1 MLAMTPW
8 VLKLLIANI
17 AMFFLAPLSP
27 VELSFYPPAIFN
39 QPWTLV
45 SYMFLH
51 AGLWHLLV
59 NMIGLYFF
67 GPRVEDR
74 LGAKGFLWL
83 YFLSGLGAALFHFLF
98 APESSV
104 VGASGAVYGVLLA
117 FAMYWP
123 RVRIYLWAILPIEAW
138 LLATL
143 LVFGSLYAGVNP
155 SGDSSTAHFAHL
167 GGLAFGFV
175 FIKWWE
181 WRKGAARRAFD
192 KKLHPEAS
200 PTGLVG
206 DRLATVRWK
215 GIVLDS
221 LHELNRGEGVRLLA
235 KVEAEGAGNLR
246 PSERQFLDR
255 MSVD

>member
-1 MLAMTPW
+1 
-8 VLKLLIANI
+8 
-17 AMFFLAPLSP
+17 
-27 VELSFYPPAIFN
+27 
-39 QPWTLV
+39 
-45 SYMFLH
+45 
-51 AGLWHLLV
+51 
-59 NMIGLYFF
+59 
-67 GPRVEDR
+67 
-74 LGAKGFLWL
+74 
-83 YFLSGLGAALFHFLF
+83 
-98 APESSV
+98 
-104 VGASGAVYGVLLA
+104 VYGVLLA

-167 GGLAFGFV
+167 GGLAFGFI

-181 WRKGAARRAFD
+181 WRKGAAKRAFD

-200 PTGLVG
+200 PTGLMG
-206 DRLATVRWK
+206 DRLAAARWK

-221 LHELNRGEGVRLLA
+221 LHELNRGEVVRLLA
-235 KVEAEGAGNLR
+235 KVESEGAGNLR

-255 MSVD
+255 MSAD

>member
-8 VLKLLIANI
+8 VRKLLIANI

-27 VELSFYPPAIFN
+27 VELSFYPPAIFVR
-39 QPWTLV
+39 PWTLV

-51 AGLWHLLV
+51 AGFMHLLF

-83 YFLSGLGAALFHFLF
+83 YLLSGLGAALFHFVF
-98 APESSV
+98 SREYPV

-123 RVRIYLWAILPIEAW
+123 RERIYLWGILPIEAW

-181 WRKGAARRAFD
+181 WRKGAAKRAFD

-200 PTGLVG
+200 PKGIVG
-206 DRLATVRWK
+206 DRLATARWK

-221 LHELNRGEGVRLLA
+221 LHELNRGEVVRLLA
-235 KVEAEGAGNLR
+235 KVESEGVGNLR

>member
-1 MLAMTPW
+1 VGPKVAHREYRD
-8 VLKLLIANI
+8 VLPGSLFSCGAQ
-17 AMFFLAPLSP
+17 FLSASH
-27 VELSFYPPAIFN
+27 SCPALDAGFVHVFTR
-39 QPWTLV
+39 W
-45 SYMFLH
+45 LH
-51 AGLWHLLV
+51 ASAFQYDWPLL
-59 NMIGLYFF
+59 LRT
-67 GPRVEDR
+67 PRVEDR

-83 YFLSGLGAALFHFLF
+83 YLLSGLGAALFHFVF
-98 APESSV
+98 SREYPV

-155 SGDSSTAHFAHL
+155 SVGSRTAHFAHL
-167 GGLAFGFV
+167 GGLAFAFV

-181 WRKGAARRAFD
+181 WRKGAAKRAFD
-192 KKLHPEAS
+192 KKLHPDAS
-200 PTGLVG
+200 STGPVG
-206 DRLATVRWK
+206 DRLATARWK

-221 LHELNRGEGVRLLA
+221 LHELNRGEVVRLLA
-235 KVEAEGAGNLR
+235 KVESEGVGNLR

>member
-8 VLKLLIANI
+8 VRKLLIANI
-17 AMFFLAPLSP
+17 VMFFLAPLSP
-27 VELSFYPPAIFN
+27 VDLSFYPPAILVR
-39 QPWTLV
+39 PWTLV

-51 AGLWHLLV
+51 AGFMHLLF

-181 WRKGAARRAFD
+181 WRKGAAKRAFD

-200 PTGLVG
+200 PTGLMG
-206 DRLATVRWK
+206 DRLAAARWK

-221 LHELNRGEGVRLLA
+221 LHELNRGEVVRLLA
-235 KVEAEGAGNLR
+235 KVESEGAGNLR

-255 MSVD
+255 MSAD